1 MLLLLCWL
9 LLSAGW
15 VLGGAGCWGIVSGIV
30 LCRGAFYYYEF
41 GALVLLRCPCRR
53 LLHAAD
59 RRATC
64 SVPVLM

>member
-1 MLLLLCWL
+1 MHYAAPALLAFAFCWL
-9 LLSAGW
+9 
-15 VLGGAGCWGIVSGIV
+15 GAGVSYRASYSAEVHFI
-30 LCRGAFYYYEF
+30 RFYYYEF